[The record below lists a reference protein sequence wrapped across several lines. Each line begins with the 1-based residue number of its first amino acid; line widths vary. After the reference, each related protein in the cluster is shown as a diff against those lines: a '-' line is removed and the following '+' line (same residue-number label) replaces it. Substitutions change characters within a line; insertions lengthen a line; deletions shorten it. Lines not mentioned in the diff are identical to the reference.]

1 MDFYIDGK
9 KDMVLIFFYKGI
21 LLQNQNKLTT
31 QVVVPE
37 SLETT
42 EIENT
47 TDAISINYSNSMWY
61 FQS

>member
-31 QVVVPE
+31 QVVAPE

-47 TDAISINYSNSMWY
+47 TDAISINYSNSM
-61 FQS
+61 

>member
-47 TDAISINYSNSMWY
+47 TDAISINYSNSM
-61 FQS
+61 